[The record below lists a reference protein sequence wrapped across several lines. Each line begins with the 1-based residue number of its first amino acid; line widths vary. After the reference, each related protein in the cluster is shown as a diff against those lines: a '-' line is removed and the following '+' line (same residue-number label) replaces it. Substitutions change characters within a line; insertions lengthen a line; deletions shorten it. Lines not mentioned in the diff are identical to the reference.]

1 MDIGQKI
8 DALYATRAQRLEI
21 EKQVN
26 ALKAQETATKAEIIE
41 QLKSLSLEGAKGSAA
56 TAAITY
62 KVKPSVTDWDA
73 VYKYIADNNMF
84 ELLHKAITV
93 SLWTALQDDGIVVPG
108 TEPMPIVDLSL
119 TKR

>member
-8 DALYATRAQRLEI
+8 DALYQLRAQRLEI

-26 ALKAQETATKAEIIE
+26 ELKAHEAAAKQEIIDT
-41 QLKSLSLEGAKGSAA
+41 LKSLSLEGAKGTAA

-62 KVKPSVTDWDA
+62 KVKPNVTDWDA
-73 VYKYIADNNMF
+73 FYAYIKRENMF
-84 ELLHKAITV
+84 ELLHKAVTV
-93 SLWTALQDDGIVVPG
+93 SLWTSLKDDGTIVPG
-108 TEPMPIVDLSL
+108 TEPVALVDLSL

>member
-8 DALYATRAQRLEI
+8 DTLYQLRAQRLEI

-26 ALKAQETATKAEIIE
+26 ELKAREATAKQEIIDT
-41 QLKSLSLEGAKGSAA
+41 LKSLSLEGAKGTAA

-62 KVKPSVTDWDA
+62 KVKPNVTDWDA
-73 VYKYIADNNMF
+73 VYTYIRENNMF
-84 ELLHKAITV
+84 ALLHKAITA
-93 SLWTALQDDGIVVPG
+93 SLWTALKDDGIVVPG
-108 TEPMPIVDLSL
+108 TEPMALVDLSL

>member
-8 DALYATRAQRLEI
+8 DTLYQLRAQRLEI

-26 ALKAQETATKAEIIE
+26 ELKAREATAKQEIIDT
-41 QLKSLSLEGAKGSAA
+41 LKSLSLEGAKGAAA

-62 KVKPSVTDWDA
+62 KVKPNVTDWDA
-73 VYKYIADNNMF
+73 VYTYIRENNMF
-84 ELLHKAITV
+84 ALLHKAITA
-93 SLWTALQDDGIVVPG
+93 SLWTALRDDGIVVPG
-108 TEPMPIVDLSL
+108 TEPMALADLSL

>member
-8 DALYATRAQRLEI
+8 DTLYQLRAQRLEI

-26 ALKAQETATKAEIIE
+26 ELKARETATKQEIIE
-41 QLKSLSLEGAKGSAA
+41 SLKSLSLEGAKGTVA

-62 KVKPSVTDWDA
+62 KVKPNVMDWDA
-73 VYKYIADNNMF
+73 VYAYIKRENMF

-93 SLWTALQDDGIVVPG
+93 SLWTALKDDGIVVPG
-108 TEPMPIVDLSL
+108 TEPMALVDLSL